1 MLVRGCQLL
10 LGSLCPDQSQ
20 CAAPAMGTSP
30 SAVSATQVSTRTLTT
45 LTSDWSSPANPGPS
59 LVSHHTLRPPLCVV
73 VTLMLRDQPIT
84 IHMGTGMEM
93 WPGQLPIGQM
103 ISTQASDW
111 SELVSRVGERRVIR
125 WMEGGCYPAPH
136 QYIPIIHATSESQI
150 EDLLLLLP
158 VIL

>member
-1 MLVRGCQLL
+1 
-10 LGSLCPDQSQ
+10 
-20 CAAPAMGTSP
+20 
-30 SAVSATQVSTRTLTT
+30 
-45 LTSDWSSPANPGPS
+45 
-59 LVSHHTLRPPLCVV
+59 
-73 VTLMLRDQPIT
+73 MLRDQPIT